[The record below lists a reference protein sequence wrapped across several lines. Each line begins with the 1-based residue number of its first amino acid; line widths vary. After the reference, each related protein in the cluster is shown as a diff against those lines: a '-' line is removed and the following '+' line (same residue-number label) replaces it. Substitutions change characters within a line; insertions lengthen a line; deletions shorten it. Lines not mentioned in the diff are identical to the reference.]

1 MRFFAALIKYFI
13 YLCLILIA
21 AGTALFWFNTGSWLV
36 QPLAQRAGNF
46 FLAPMKLEINNING
60 SVRNGFAVDGVK
72 LISGDENLLTLD
84 YFSASPDW
92 DLALNGMNG
101 LPFIKSLKVRGLS
114 SDLEKVMTVAN
125 FFASSEDKEESE
137 DKTPLNLTL
146 NPFNLSVED
155 VNFSTPY
162 SNLELKELTLNE
174 NGNLFL
180 DTKIISGENI
190 FPLKTN
196 ALVNINALEI
206 ISSDLSIGNNGK
218 GSLSATIE
226 PLKADLNFS
235 KISLDELL
243 KFAPPLDI
251 KASGIID
258 GEISAE
264 ADGDFIKAAG
274 VVSMPKASIMD
285 IPLNFNLPFNWDGKN
300 LFSLTDAALN
310 TQAAKLNL
318 SATADILSMKI
329 LAKGRAK
336 NISLTEIGAMFAPD
350 LKLKGE
356 GGNVDFD
363 INTIASGDI
372 LSNTKAEINASMPS
386 ISAMGMKI
394 VNDLSAK
401 VKLNKKEAPKI
412 DLSGRAFG
420 GKLFARGEAV
430 QDAKGNIKPQA
441 VVSIVNLDVPT
452 LINTFPEVA
461 KSIKKPS
468 GKITARTII
477 SDNLNISTTL
487 TSEKISANGF
497 TVNNINALAKYS
509 VNENKA
515 ELEKFSVD
523 FAKGFITAYGGADIN
538 TGDFNFFANAENL
551 EPRVIM
557 PELKDVIG
565 LYSLKAE
572 ASGNYN
578 DINAIKANA
587 VLKARN
593 FGYERKRIGDV
604 DLPINYSNSILNI
617 SDARAILPGGVLS
630 LKGTVNLKNTSNPG
644 IDVHAEMNR
653 INLEQTMR
661 AFNLQD
667 KNMPITG
674 KIMGAVTVRGT
685 AKNPN
690 FHANVRAENIKAG
703 SLVDMPSGL
712 IEAKGDM
719 KKITVSKID
728 AKINKSDIKGN
739 GLFTF
744 DQKNF
749 NNSKLSFYANVKHF
763 NLKKILTDVMGSSPV
778 EGVIDATLKAAGTI
792 AEPEGELK
800 IARPIFYG
808 KTEIN
813 DISAKLNSPEANH
826 YKIHAGARVE
836 NFKPE
841 ADIDLQ
847 NRDGVWLYRVDTNP
861 LDINRAI
868 ETQMPNMSGMAK
880 GLAKLSVIGSTKEN
894 SLININ
900 ASSKEIKIMDKISIK
915 NISLPITFSQAKNKI
930 EMKKG
935 VAFLSGGE
943 INSALNVDLTNKDF
957 NGKVKV
963 SELDFGKL
971 AAQFLPEGELV
982 GKVNA
987 EVTMKGD
994 FGVMSTSYAN
1004 GKFSTTPGYIHKMSI
1019 IDKVTPTKKISF
1031 EEISGSFFWDGK
1043 DLFLNPGSGASAG
1056 KDEPLYRYFHVNGS
1070 MGIPGKGLNL
1080 LFDGRFDLKILDQLL
1095 GAMKG
1100 LFQYMTGGIAQNFLK
1115 DAAGR
1120 VFGVKRRDYQSVSFR
1135 LANSWQSLQLLDM
1148 KVSKPIEDFLPIDLL
1163 NKDEEKQRDDT
1174 QFKLNLK
1181 FPVGPGDASVEED
1194 STGDQFK
1201 QQLIDNLFNI
1211 GF

>member
-21 AGTALFWFNTGSWLV
+21 AGAALFWFDTGSWLV

-46 FLAPMKLEINNING
+46 FLAPMQLEINSING
-60 SVRNGFAVDGVK
+60 SVRNGFEVDGVK

-84 YFSASPDW
+84 YISASPDW
-92 DLALNGMNG
+92 DLALKGAEG
-101 LPFIKSLKVRGLS
+101 LPFIKSLAVRGLS
-114 SDLEKVMTVAN
+114 SDLEKVMALVN
-125 FFASSEDKEESE
+125 HFASTEEKEESE
-137 DKTPLNLTL
+137 DKTPFNLTL
-146 NPFNLSVED
+146 SPFNLSVED

-174 NGNLFL
+174 AGNLFL

-206 ISSDLSIGNNGK
+206 ISSDLSIGSGGK
-218 GSLSATIE
+218 GSLSAALE

-243 KFAPPLDI
+243 KFAPPLGVKI
-251 KASGIID
+251 SGRLD
-258 GEISAE
+258 GKISAE

-274 VVSMPKASIMD
+274 VVSMPQADVMD
-285 IPLNFNLPFNWDGKN
+285 IPLNFKLPFNWDGKN

-318 SATADILSMKI
+318 SAAADFSTMKI

-372 LSNTKAEINASMPS
+372 LSNTAAEINADMPS

-401 VKLNKKEAPKI
+401 IKLNKKNAPKI
-412 DLSGRAFG
+412 DLSGRVFG
-420 GKLFARGEAV
+420 GKLFARGEAA
-430 QDAKGNIKPQA
+430 QDARGNIKPQA
-441 VVSIVNLDVPT
+441 VVSVVNLDVPT
-452 LINTFPEVA
+452 LINTFPDVA
-461 KSIKKPS
+461 KSVKKPS

-477 SDNLNISTTL
+477 SDNLNINTTL
-487 TSEKISANGF
+487 TSDKISANGF
-497 TVNNINALAKYS
+497 ALTNINALAKYS
-509 VNENKA
+509 MNENKA
-515 ELEKFSVD
+515 ELEKFSAE
-523 FAKGFITAYGGADIN
+523 FAKGLISASGGADIN
-538 TGDFNFFANAENL
+538 TGDFNFSANAENL
-551 EPRVIM
+551 QPRVIM
-557 PELKDVIG
+557 TELKDIIG
-565 LYSLKAE
+565 LYGFTAE

-578 DINAIKANA
+578 DLNTIKANA
-587 VLKARN
+587 VVKARN
-593 FGYERKRIGDV
+593 AGYERRRVADV
-604 DLPINYSNSILNI
+604 DLPVSYSNSVLNI
-617 SDARAILPGGVLS
+617 SDARAILPGGVLN
-630 LKGTVNLKNTSNPG
+630 LKGTVNLKNTSNPA
-644 IDVHAEMNR
+644 IDVLASTNG
-653 INLEQTMR
+653 INLEQTLR

-667 KNMPITG
+667 KNMPVSG
-674 KIMGAVTVRGT
+674 NFMGAVTVKGT

-690 FHANVRAENIKAG
+690 FHANVRAEKIKAG
-703 SLVDMPSGL
+703 SLVDMPNGL
-712 IEAKGDM
+712 IEARGDM

-739 GLFTF
+739 GLFALN
-744 DQKNF
+744 QKNF
-749 NNSKLSFYANVKHF
+749 NDSSISLYASVKHF
-763 NLKKILTDVMGSSPV
+763 DLKKVLTAAMGSSPV
-778 EGVIDATLKAAGTI
+778 DGVIDATAKVTGTI
-792 AEPEGELK
+792 AKPEGEIK
-800 IARPIFYG
+800 ITRPIFYG
-808 KTEIN
+808 TTEIR
-813 DISAKLNSPEANH
+813 DVFAKLNSPEANH

-841 ADIDLQ
+841 ADIDIQ
-847 NRDGVWLYRVDTNP
+847 NKNGVLSYRIDTKP
-861 LDINRAI
+861 FDINSAV
-868 ETQMPNMSGMAK
+868 ETQMPNMAGMAK
-880 GLAKLSVIGSTKEN
+880 GLARVSVTGSTKAN
-894 SLININ
+894 SPININ

-943 INSALNVDLTNKDF
+943 INSALDVDLTKKDF
-957 NGKVKV
+957 NGKVKI

-971 AAQFLPEGELV
+971 AAPFLPEGELV
-982 GKVNA
+982 GKADA
-987 EVTMKGD
+987 EVTMKGG
-994 FGVMSTSYAN
+994 FGVMPTSFAN

-1019 IDKVTPTKKISF
+1019 IDKVTPTKKITF
-1031 EEISGSFFWDGK
+1031 EKISGSFFWDGK
-1043 DLFLNPGSGASAG
+1043 DLFFNPGTGASAG
-1056 KDEPLYRYFHVNGS
+1056 KDEPLYRYVHINGAT
-1070 MGIPGKGLNL
+1070 GIPGKGLNL
-1080 LFDGRFDLKILDQLL
+1080 LFEGRFDLKILDRLL

-1100 LFQYMTGGIAQNFLK
+1100 IFQYMTGGLTQNFLK

-1120 VFGVKRRDYQSVSFR
+1120 VLGVKRRDYQSVSFR
-1135 LANSWQSLQLLDM
+1135 LANSWQELRLLDLE
-1148 KVSKPIEDFLPIDLL
+1148 VSKPIEDFLPIDIL
-1163 NKDEEKQRDDT
+1163 NKDEEKQRDDR

-1181 FPVGPGDASVEED
+1181 FPVGPGNESVEEE

-1211 GF
+1211 GM

>member
-21 AGTALFWFNTGSWLV
+21 AGAALFWFDTGSWLV

-46 FLAPMKLEINNING
+46 FLAPMQLEINSING
-60 SVRNGFAVDGVK
+60 SVRNGFTVDGVK

-92 DLALNGMNG
+92 DLALNGMDG
-101 LPFIKSLKVRGLS
+101 LPFIKSLTVRGLS
-114 SDLEKVMTVAN
+114 SDLEKVMTAADH
-125 FFASSEDKEESE
+125 FASTEEKESE
-137 DKTPLNLTL
+137 DSAPLNLTL

-155 VNFSTPY
+155 VNFATPY
-162 SNLELKELTLNE
+162 SNLELKELKLNE
-174 NGNLFL
+174 TGNLFL
-180 DTKIISGENI
+180 DAKIISGENI

-196 ALVNINALEI
+196 ALVDINALEI
-206 ISSDLSIGNNGK
+206 ISSELSIGSSGK
-218 GSLSATIE
+218 GSLSATLE
-226 PLKADLNFS
+226 PLKANLNFS

-243 KFAPPLDI
+243 NFAPPLDI
-251 KASGIID
+251 KMSGVID
-258 GEISAE
+258 GKVSAE

-274 VVSMPKASIMD
+274 VVSMPKANIMD
-285 IPLNFNLPFNWDGKN
+285 IPLNFRVPFNWDGKN
-300 LFSLTDAALN
+300 LISLTDAAVS
-310 TQAAKLNL
+310 TRAAKLNL
-318 SATADILSMKI
+318 SAAADFSNMKI
-329 LAKGRAK
+329 LAKGKAK

-372 LSNTKAEINASMPS
+372 LSNTVAELNADMPS

-401 VKLNKKEAPKI
+401 IKLNKKNAPKI
-412 DLSGRAFG
+412 DLSGRVFG
-420 GKLFARGEAV
+420 GKLFARGEAA

-441 VVSIVNLDVPT
+441 VISVVNLDVPT
-452 LINTFPEVA
+452 LINTFPEIA
-461 KSIKKPS
+461 NSIKKPS
-468 GKITARTII
+468 GKVTVRTII
-477 SDNLNISTTL
+477 SDNLDINTTL
-487 TSEKISANGF
+487 TSDKISANGF

-515 ELEKFSVD
+515 ELERFSAE
-523 FAKGFITAYGGADIN
+523 FAKGLISASGGADIN
-538 TGDFNFFANAENL
+538 TGDFNFSANAENL
-551 EPRVIM
+551 QPRVIM
-557 PELKDVIG
+557 PELKDIIG
-565 LYSLKAE
+565 LYGLKAE

-578 DINAIKANA
+578 NIDSIKANA

-593 FGYERKRIGDV
+593 FGYERMRIGDF
-604 DLPINYSNSILNI
+604 DLPVSYVGNILNI
-617 SDARAILPGGVLS
+617 SDARAILPGGSLN
-630 LKGTVNLKNTSNPG
+630 LKGSVNLKNTSNPG
-644 IDVHAEMNR
+644 IDIHATTNG
-653 INLEQTMR
+653 INLEQTLR
-661 AFNLQD
+661 AFKLQD
-667 KNMPITG
+667 ENMPVSG
-674 KIMGAVTVRGT
+674 KVMGAVTVKGT

-690 FHANVRAENIKAG
+690 FHANVRAEKIKAG
-703 SLVDMPSGL
+703 SLVDMPNGL
-712 IEAKGDM
+712 IEARGDM

-728 AKINKSDIKGN
+728 AKINKSAIKGN
-739 GLFTF
+739 GLFTLN
-744 DQKNF
+744 QKNF
-749 NNSKLSFYANVKHF
+749 NDSAISFYANVKHF
-763 NLKKILTDVMGSSPV
+763 DLKKILTAAMGSSPV
-778 EGVIDATLKAAGTI
+778 DGVIDAEIKAKGTI
-792 AEPEGELK
+792 AKPEAELK
-800 IARPIFYG
+800 ITRPIFYG
-808 KTEIN
+808 TMEIR
-813 DISAKLNSPEANH
+813 DVFAKLNSPEADH
-826 YKIHAGARVE
+826 YKINTGARVE
-836 NFKPE
+836 KFKPE

-847 NRDGVWLYRVDTNP
+847 NKNGVWLYRVDTKP

-868 ETQMPNMSGMAK
+868 EAQMPNMEGMAK
-880 GLAKLSVIGSTKEN
+880 GFAKVSVTGSTKAN
-894 SLININ
+894 SPININ

-915 NISLPITFSQAKNKI
+915 NISLPVIFSQAKNKI

-943 INSALNVDLTNKDF
+943 INSALNVDLTKKDF
-957 NGKVKV
+957 NGKVKI

-971 AAQFLPEGELV
+971 AAPFLPEGELV
-982 GKVNA
+982 GKADA

-994 FGVMSTSYAN
+994 FGVMSMSYAN

-1031 EEISGSFFWDGK
+1031 EKISGSFFWDGK

-1056 KDEPLYRYFHVNGS
+1056 KDEPLYRYVHINGA

-1080 LFDGRFDLKILDQLL
+1080 LFEGRFDLKILDQLL

-1100 LFQYMTGGIAQNFLK
+1100 IFQYMTGGLAQNFLK

-1120 VFGVKRRDYQSVSFR
+1120 IFGVKRRDYQSVSFR
-1135 LANSWQSLQLLDM
+1135 LANSWQELRLLDLE
-1148 KVSKPIEDFLPIDLL
+1148 VSKPIEDFLPIDIL
-1163 NKDEEKQRDDT
+1163 NKDEEKQRDDR

-1181 FPVGPGDASVEED
+1181 FPVGPGDESVEEE

-1211 GF
+1211 GL